1 MALNPPTPPTPFEQ
15 LQAARTRFDT
25 SRAEITGGD
34 ANAAVVDAD
43 AEVSTITTALNV
55 ARQTAAN
62 ARATSSNALVE
73 LHAAGQAAKD
83 GIDAVLASH
92 PLP

>member
-1 MALNPPTPPTPFEQ
+1 MTNVITPFEQ

-25 SRAEITGGD
+25 SREAVTGGN
-34 ANAAVVDAD
+34 ANAAVVAAD
-43 AEVSTITTALNV
+43 TEVSSITTSLNA
-55 ARQTAAN
+55 ARQIATE
-62 ARATSSNALVE
+62 ARGRSKDVLVE

-83 GIDAVLASH
+83 GIDAVLANH

>member
-1 MALNPPTPPTPFEQ
+1 MPTLTPFAQ

-25 SRAEITGGD
+25 SRESVTGGD
-34 ANAAVVDAD
+34 ANAAVVAAD
-43 AEVSTITTALNV
+43 AEVSTMTTALNV
-55 ARQTAAN
+55 AKQTATD
-62 ARATSSNALVE
+62 ARASSNNALVE

-83 GIDAVLASH
+83 GIDAVLANH